1 MPTEFEIVRS
11 SGKTGSDRRTAK
23 TVLLTLTGPPFD
35 QQLKPTVGHFTL
47 AARSQ
52 SARLDIERKGLLSEG
67 TCIGASSSRFSAQW
81 QSGRSLRRRSE
92 RRLFASV
99 FLRMRNGR
107 RSTACETG

>member
-1 MPTEFEIVRS
+1 MTAGSVGSENDEADPAQLECPLFCRYQ
-11 SGKTGSDRRTAK
+11 GKTGRSVAIVK
-23 TVLLTLTGPPFD
+23 TTQITLTGPPVD

-67 TCIGASSSRFSAQW
+67 TCIVPSSSRFSAQW

-99 FLRMRNGR
+99 
-107 RSTACETG
+107 